1 MGRSSAGRFGVCR
14 AAVYPV
20 AAALLVVIGCSSGR
34 APARV
39 ARNVVAV
46 TEGDFHISVAQTHAT
61 SGDVVLS
68 VHNRGPDD
76 HELIVV
82 RARDSALPLRADG
95 VTIDEDALEP
105 AKVGILEPG
114 EPGSVRELRLRL
126 APGRYELFCNMAG
139 HYLGG
144 MYAELMVS

>member
-1 MGRSSAGRFGVCR
+1 
-14 AAVYPV
+14 
-20 AAALLVVIGCSSGR
+20 
-34 APARV
+34 
-39 ARNVVAV
+39 
-46 TEGDFHISVAQTHAT
+46 
-61 SGDVVLS
+61 VLS

-95 VTIDEDALEP
+95 VTVDEDALEP

-114 EPGSVRELRLRL
+114 APGSVRELRLRL

>member
-20 AAALLVVIGCSSGR
+20 AAALLVVVGCSSGR
-34 APARV
+34 APAGV
-39 ARNVVAV
+39 ARNVVTV
-46 TEGDFHISVAQTHAT
+46 TEGDFHISVAQTRAT

-95 VTIDEDALEP
+95 VTVDEDAL
-105 AKVGILEPG
+105 
-114 EPGSVRELRLRL
+114 
-126 APGRYELFCNMAG
+126 
-139 HYLGG
+139 
-144 MYAELMVS
+144 